1 VGGLHS
7 SLGYGVRHQEEVK
20 GAVYYLRLLHEAFVN
35 IGALRRVGDAC
46 VGTNLE
52 ESLPNSLVDDDQ
64 GVLWQRWLFGW
75 VKAILL
81 LHYLRELLELVGDDL
96 GPHRVTNSI
105 SVDEDVV
112 WELALVVVSESL
124 ESALE
129 VLLEHARADDLLTFL
144 TLRARLSIVLA
155 HMLII
160 GGAEANDA
168 LLALVADVDTDEH
181 GLPRD
186 LSAKVEAPEV
196 TTELGVDLP
205 EDVDVDPVVVLLD
218 GLARDELGDDRAVG
232 VDLVL
237 QCRVEVLLLDRVW
250 HDNKE
255 EVEVLGLSGLGK
267 LSTVCV
273 FAANIL
279 EVVVVDRLLEGL
291 DSGLV
296 AELNDVSVV
305 EVDVKAPLL

>member
-1 VGGLHS
+1 MGGLHS
-7 SLGYGVRHQEEVK
+7 SLGHGVRHQEEVK

-81 LHYLRELLELVGDDL
+81 LHYLRELLKLVGDDL

-112 WELALVVVSESL
+112 WELALVVVSECL

-181 GLPRD
+181 GLSRD

-218 GLARDELGDDRAVG
+218 RLA
-232 VDLVL
+232 
-237 QCRVEVLLLDRVW
+237 
-250 HDNKE
+250 
-255 EVEVLGLSGLGK
+255 
-267 LSTVCV
+267 
-273 FAANIL
+273 
-279 EVVVVDRLLEGL
+279 
-291 DSGLV
+291 
-296 AELNDVSVV
+296 
-305 EVDVKAPLL
+305 